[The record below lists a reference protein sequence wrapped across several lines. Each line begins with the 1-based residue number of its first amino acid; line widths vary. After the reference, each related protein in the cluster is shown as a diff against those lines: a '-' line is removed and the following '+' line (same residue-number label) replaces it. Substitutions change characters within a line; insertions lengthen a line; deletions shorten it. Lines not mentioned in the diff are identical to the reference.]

1 VSAPRT
7 GGEAPPISP
16 TSAPPAEA
24 GPAEAGPAEAG
35 PAQRNLPGDSTARWA
50 AGTGLRVPG
59 GSEVP
64 LTERY
69 DVALLDLDGVVYLGT
84 EGVPGAAEALDRARA
99 AGMRLA
105 FVTNN
110 ASRTPEAV
118 AAQLRRLGVHASAEE
133 VVTSAQAACHV
144 LAELL
149 PPGARVLVVGGEGLR
164 AEAAGRGFT
173 LVPSADD
180 GPAAVVQ
187 GYSPD
192 IGWPELAEA
201 SVAIRHGALWVACN
215 LDLTLPSPR
224 GPLPGNGALVGA
236 VSLATGVEPLSTGKP
251 DPAMHRVSL
260 ERSQARRPLV
270 VGDRLDTDV
279 EGASRVGCDSML
291 VLTGVTTAAGVLDAG
306 PARRPTYLAAGLD
319 GLLTAHPRPRLGPD
333 GGWTCGGWRVTAVRA
348 QHAGRHGHVLAG
360 AGDPVDALRAL
371 CAATWSA
378 GTGAGA
384 APARPAGPAAEAALA
399 RLGLHTDAA
408 ADTDAAPV

>member
-1 VSAPRT
+1 MSAPPT
-7 GGEAPPISP
+7 GGEAPEDACGT
-16 TSAPPAEA
+16 TSAAHWRNAPRAGERARDGGSTA
-24 GPAEAGPAEAG
+24 GP
-35 PAQRNLPGDSTARWA
+35 A
-50 AGTGLRVPG
+50 AGTGVRVLS

-69 DVALLDLDGVVYLGT
+69 DVALLDLDGVVYVGT
-84 EGVPGAAEALDRARA
+84 QGVPGAAEALDQARA

-110 ASRTPEAV
+110 ASRTPEAI
-118 AAQLRRLGVHASAEE
+118 AAHLCRLGVRASADE

-149 PPGARVLVVGGEGLR
+149 PPAARVLVVGGEGLR

-180 GPAAVVQ
+180 DPAAVVQ

-201 SVAIRHGALWVACN
+201 SVAIRRGAFWVACN
-215 LDLTLPSPR
+215 LDVTLPSPR
-224 GPLPGNGALVGA
+224 GPLPGNGALVG
-236 VSLATGVEPLSTGKP
+236 VVGLATGAEPLNTGKP
-251 DPAMHRVSL
+251 DPAMHRESL

-291 VLTGVTTAAGVLDAG
+291 VLTGVTTAAAVLDAG
-306 PARRPTYLAAGLD
+306 PAHRPTYLAAGLD

-333 GGWTCGGWRVTAVRA
+333 GGWTCGGWRVAA
-348 QHAGRHGHVLAG
+348 HVLAG

-378 GTGAGA
+378 GTGAV
-384 APARPAGPAAEAALA
+384 PPRPGGPAAEAALA
-399 RLGLHTDAA
+399 RLGLSVG
-408 ADTDAAPV
+408 AAPA